1 MSAMHALKK
10 ISGWLLILVGLLF
23 SVMALVDLLTG
34 GSPETERGV
43 LAGMVA
49 FFGAMAFVG
58 ARLVR
63 SRSSRPGEEDLP
75 LEVIALR
82 TAQANGGTLGA
93 AQLAASAAVSLAD
106 AREVLESC
114 VKQGAC
120 TVVIDERGLELF
132 RFGEL
137 ALQPGEAAKARD
149 LLE

>member
-1 MSAMHALKK
+1 MRALKK
-10 ISGWLLILVGLLF
+10 IVGVVLVLVGLLF
-23 SVMALVDLLTG
+23 TVMALVDLLTG
-34 GSPETERGV
+34 GSPEHERGV
-43 LAGMVA
+43 LAGMAA
-49 FFGAMAFVG
+49 FFGAMTFLG

-63 SRSSRPGEEDLP
+63 SGASKPGEEDLP

-93 AQLAASAAVSLAD
+93 AQLAASAGVSLAD

-114 VKQGAC
+114 VQQGAC
-120 TVVIDERGLELF
+120 TVVIDERGLEWF

-149 LLE
+149 LLES